1 MPLRPRIATRRVRA
15 LLRRSPALAI
25 LGARQVGKSTLAR
38 LAFPDFVHVDL
49 ERPLD
54 LARAAQDPEFL
65 LSQSGRLVIDEAQR
79 LPALFPVL
87 RSHLDR
93 HPRQR
98 VVLLGSAS
106 PGLVRSISE
115 SLTGRVAFFEL
126 GGASI
131 FEHDA
136 ESLWIRGAFPRLHW
150 TRPRAEPGDWYASY
164 LRTTLERDIP
174 QLGFRIAASRLRGLL
189 SMVAHAQG
197 SVCNLSELG
206 GSLGINYHSVAHIL
220 DVFEG
225 VFLVR
230 RLPAFAANLRKRL
243 VKSPKLYVRDTGLL
257 HALLGIRHA
266 KRALLAHPKAGPS
279 FETFCVEQILQHAQL
294 HDPAA
299 QGFFFRTHTGQEVD
313 LLLRVRG
320 TLRPIEI
327 KLGVGVPDLRGLTT
341 CMSDLGLARGYVV
354 SLVPEPIEIRRGIW
368 MGGLRDLLEELR
380 LLPAGRRSSPGTA

>member
-1 MPLRPRIATRRVRA
+1 MPPRPRIATRRVTA

-25 LGARQVGKSTLAR
+25 VGARQVGKSTLAR
-38 LAFPDFVHVDL
+38 LAFPGFQHIDL
-49 ERPLD
+49 ERPID
-54 LARAAQDPEFL
+54 LERAARDPEFL
-65 LSQSGRLVIDEAQR
+65 LSESARLVIDEAQR

-98 VVLLGSAS
+98 IALLSSAS

-115 SLTGRVAFFEL
+115 SLTGRVVFFEL
-126 GGASI
+126 GGISI
-131 FEHDA
+131 FEHDSEA
-136 ESLWIRGAFPRLHW
+136 LWIRGGFPRLHW
-150 TRPRAEPGDWYASY
+150 TRPRAEPAEWYASY

-189 SMVAHAQG
+189 SMVAHSQG

-206 GSLGINYHSVAHIL
+206 GSLGVNYHSVAHIL

-230 RLPAFAANLRKRL
+230 RLPPYAANLRKRL
-243 VKSPKLYVRDTGLL
+243 VKSPKIYVRDTGLL
-257 HALLGIRHA
+257 HMLLGIRHT
-266 KRALLAHPKAGPS
+266 KRALLSHPKAGPS
-279 FETFCVEQILQHAQL
+279 FETFCIEQILLHAQL
-294 HDPAA
+294 HDPDA

-320 TLRPIEI
+320 ALVPIEI

-341 CMSDLGLARGYVV
+341 CMKDLGLARGYVV
-354 SLVPEPIEIRRGIW
+354 SHAPEPIEIRRGVW
-368 MGGLRDLLEELR
+368 MGGLRELLEKLR
-380 LLPAGRRSSPGTA
+380 LAPTRTRA